1 MRPQLRSSSR
11 FLFAC
16 LCIALSAL
24 PPALHAQIY
33 TDLHDFDCTVEGCDP
48 VYPEILAQGRD
59 GNLYGTADSG
69 GTSGKGTVF
78 KMTPAGIVTTL
89 HNFSGTDGQNPDGGL
104 ILGTDGNFYGTTR
117 FGGANNFG
125 TVFKI
130 TPAGVLTTLH
140 SFSGT
145 DGSEPRPG
153 LVQGK
158 GTIFYGTTCGFNP
171 PWTAYSITSSG
182 TFKTINST
190 SDISIAACSSAPL
203 LLGNDGNLYGTTM
216 SGGTTQQGTVFR
228 MTPAGVLT
236 NIWSGNFTNGSDLMG
251 PVVQGNDGLLYGTA
265 SANGP
270 GADGVVFKLTTGGK
284 YTLLHAFGVDLNND
298 GFDPVAGLVAAS
310 DGKFYG
316 ATSAGSSS
324 GSVPNG
330 NLFSVTSAGVY
341 NLLDAFDGTHGRL
354 AQATPMQ
361 HTNGKIYGLAE
372 GGGAHEGG
380 VIYSLDVGA
389 PAFVALG
396 SRFASPGQAVQ
407 ILGNGLSGTT
417 AVMFNSAIA
426 SFNVVS
432 DTLVT
437 AIVPASGTAGFVTV
451 TTPSGTLT
459 SNRKFF
465 VLPVITGL
473 NPTSG
478 PVGTQVAIT
487 GAGFLGATAVRFGG
501 VKATSFTVNSATS
514 ITATVPTGAVT
525 GKITVTTAGGT
536 GSSPAMFTVT
546 P

>member
-1 MRPQLRSSSR
+1 MQNQLRFGSTI
-11 FLFAC
+11 LCAC
-16 LCIALSAL
+16 LCIAINALS
-24 PPALHAQIY
+24 PALHAQIY
-33 TDLHDFDCTVEGCDP
+33 TDLHDFDCTVEGCNP
-48 VYPEILAQGRD
+48 VYPQILAQGRD
-59 GNLYGTADSG
+59 GNLYGTADAG
-69 GTSGKGTVF
+69 GTSGMGTVF
-78 KMTPAGIVTTL
+78 KMTPAGAVTTL

-117 FGGANNFG
+117 FGGASNLG

-140 SFSGT
+140 SFSGS

-158 GTIFYGTTCGFNP
+158 NGIFYGTTCGFNS
-171 PWTAYSITSSG
+171 PWTAYSITASG
-182 TFKTINST
+182 VFKTINST
-190 SDISIAACSSAPL
+190 SNVQIAACSSAPL

-216 SGGTTQQGTVFR
+216 AGGVTEQGTVFR
-228 MTPAGVLT
+228 LTPTGTLT
-236 NIWSGNFTNGSDLMG
+236 NIWSGDFTNGSNLVG
-251 PVVQGNDGLLYGTA
+251 PVVQGNDGLLYGTT

-270 GADGVVFKLTTGGK
+270 VGFGVVFKLTTGGK
-284 YTLLHAFGVDLNND
+284 YTILHAFGVDLNND
-298 GFDPVAGLVAAS
+298 GTDPDAGVVAAS

-316 ATSAGSSS
+316 ATTGGLGS

-330 NLFSVTSAGVY
+330 NLFSVTSSGTY
-341 NLLDAFDGTHGRL
+341 NVLYAFDGTHGRL

-361 HTNGKIYGLAE
+361 HTNGKIYGVTEA
-372 GGGAHEGG
+372 GGAHEGG

-389 PAFVALG
+389 PAFVQLG

-407 ILGNGLSGTT
+407 ILGNGLSSTT

-437 AIVPASGTAGFVTV
+437 AIVPANGTVGFVTV

-465 VLPVITGL
+465 VLPVITGIS
-473 NPTSG
+473 PTSG
-478 PVGTQVAIT
+478 PVGTQVTIS

-525 GKITVTTAGGT
+525 AKISVSTAGGT
-536 GSSPAMFTVT
+536 GSSSATFTVT